1 MRKASLPMRT
11 YQKAADDKRLMVVES
26 EFASVLRILGR
37 DGNTLSPTIRQAWD
51 SGNLN
56 TMTKN
61 QPAKATGAHISII
74 GHITL
79 DELQRYLGRT
89 EMGNG
94 FANRQLF
101 ACVRR
106 SKCLPE
112 GGAIDT
118 VDFAAMKEKLRAA
131 IDFARNQQRVT
142 WDEEARQFWRAIY
155 PKLSAAKPGL
165 FGAVVARAEAQVV
178 RLATIY
184 ALLNCSASICK
195 EHLEAARALWKFCED
210 SARYIF
216 GNSLGDPTANEI
228 LKELR
233 KKPDGMTRTDIRD
246 YFQKHKTN
254 TEIERSLHLLEETG
268 LARTQ
273 EEKTSGRSVERWFAC
288 CTATK
293 AT

>member
-1 MRKASLPMRT
+1 MRA
-11 YQKAADDKRLMVVES
+11 YQKAAEDKRLMVVES

-61 QPAKATGAHISII
+61 QPAKATRAHISIV
-74 GHITL
+74 GHVTQ
-79 DELQRYLGRT
+79 DELQRYLDRT

-94 FANRQLF
+94 FANRFLF

-112 GGAIDT
+112 GGNIEK
-118 VDFAAMKEKLRAA
+118 VDFMPMKKRLQSA
-131 IDFARNQQRVT
+131 IDFARKQERISWNQ
-142 WDEEARQFWRAIY
+142 EARSLWHEVY
-155 PKLSAAKPGL
+155 PELSAAKPSL

-184 ALLNCSASICK
+184 ALLDCSTSICK
-195 EHLEAARALWKFCED
+195 DHLEAALALWKFCED

-254 TEIERSLHLLEETG
+254 SEIERSLHLLEEVG

-273 EEKTSGRSVERWFAC
+273 EEKTAGRSVERWFAC
-288 CTATK
+288 STATK